1 MANQARSPTWSV
13 KRSGSIKK
21 ALQGPFFMFIAGK
34 KRGGLTRPHF
44 FRSPFVPFHHPDE
57 SHPAMSLAFILE
69 SLCQSVDT
77 VEILASAVFPSTG
90 QSSQKA
96 AEMYLKQTIDL
107 LFINNLQKQPQ

>member
-1 MANQARSPTWSV
+1 MASQARSLTWSA
-13 KRSGSIKK
+13 KRPGSIKK

-57 SHPAMSLAFILE
+57 SHPAMSLAVILE

-77 VEILASAVFPSTG
+77 VEILAAAAFPATG

-96 AEMYLKQTIDL
+96 AATLLKQTTKT
-107 LFINNLQKQPQ
+107 LFINRL

>member
-1 MANQARSPTWSV
+1 LRA
-13 KRSGSIKK
+13 
-21 ALQGPFFMFIAGK
+21 K

-77 VEILASAVFPSTG
+77 VEILASAVFPATG

-96 AEMYLKQTIDL
+96 AETLLKQTIKT
-107 LFINNLQKQPQ
+107 LFINSL